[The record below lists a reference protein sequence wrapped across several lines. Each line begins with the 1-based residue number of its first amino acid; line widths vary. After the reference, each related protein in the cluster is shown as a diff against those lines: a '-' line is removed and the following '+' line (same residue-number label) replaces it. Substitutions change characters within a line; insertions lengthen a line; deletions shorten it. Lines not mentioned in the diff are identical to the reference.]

1 MRSSAERGGRIMKFM
16 DKLVNAFAVTTFV
29 MLGGMVWG
37 SWYAIVWFSS
47 PVFFQWCLGLMPL
60 IALAIILI
68 FFIYRGNKDE
78 TK

>member
-1 MRSSAERGGRIMKFM
+1 MKFM
-16 DKLVNAFAVTTFV
+16 DKLVNASAVTTFV
-29 MLGGMVWG
+29 MLDGMVWG

>member
-1 MRSSAERGGRIMKFM
+1 MKFM
-16 DKLVNAFAVTTFV
+16 DKLVNAFAVTTFI

-47 PVFFQWCLGLMPL
+47 PVFFQWCLGLIPL